1 MASHYVQK
9 EIGARFLAGE
19 ALGHLPPIHFSLA
32 HSSYIPNTLTL
43 FLFLQYAKPVL
54 LQAGPLQQP
63 HLPPQ
68 SSLIQIFVWLAPLIS
83 VTVTSDKRRLSLPI
97 LRKQPPSHYLTHLL
111 HPGVCLCTRS
121 PFIYSSAACLSAH
134 RPSNAR
140 L

>member
-9 EIGARFLAGE
+9 EIGALSLAGE
-19 ALGHLPPIHFSLA
+19 AVGHLPPFHFSLA
-32 HSSYIPNTLTL
+32 HNSYIPNTLTL

-83 VTVTSDKRRLSLPI
+83 VTVTSDKWTSFLPI
-97 LRKQPPSHYLTHLL
+97 LRKQPPSHCLTDPL
-111 HPGVCLCTRS
+111 HPGVCLRTRW
-121 PFIYSSAACLSAH
+121 PFIYSSAACLAAH